1 MVIIHIEWVV
11 GYIHAAK
18 LCLLVYKCSLTI
30 DRSDISTINSSQP
43 AYKKNLAKKKRHH
56 LNILT

>member
-18 LCLLVYKCSLTI
+18 LCLLVYKRSLTI

-43 AYKKNLAKKKRHH
+43 AYKKNLAKKRG
-56 LNILT
+56 TT